1 MLNDFYLDRCLK
13 VETELTQHLLR
24 VRRGAREP
32 AGATSATALLG
43 QEVSPGRPAQ
53 RTGCRCSPLN
63 SPPPLP
69 CTLAHFLRGLRGAP
83 AFKGSLRSPST
94 CLHLNFSLAT
104 LAFSN
109 IITDYEWV
117 KFRIY

>member
-43 QEVSPGRPAQ
+43 QEVGPGRPAQ

-63 SPPPLP
+63 SHLLLP
-69 CTLAHFLRGLRGAP
+69 CRRWHTSCGAYAAP
-83 AFKGSLRSPST
+83 QPLKAP
-94 CLHLNFSLAT
+94 
-104 LAFSN
+104 
-109 IITDYEWV
+109 
-117 KFRIY
+117 